1 MKIKNGSIRHQTL
14 YVMRYINFLLLFIYV
29 CFKQWKPGINLPDI
43 FLSDIQVPFEKD
55 VMLPKL
61 CCQVCVQL
69 TSHMLFTFWMRGI
82 NYLKYRIKK
91 IEQSRPFN
99 TIEHSDA

>member
-43 FLSDIQVPFEKD
+43 FLSDIQVPFEKRCY
-55 VMLPKL
+55 VTKTLLPSMCAVDITHAIYFLNEGDKL
-61 CCQVCVQL
+61 FKVQ
-69 TSHMLFTFWMRGI
+69 
-82 NYLKYRIKK
+82 NKK
-91 IEQSRPFN
+91 NRTVK
-99 TIEHSDA
+99 TI